1 MCGACVGITT
11 ATGSVPRRS
20 TGSGWDSWGILTR
33 QCSTGAGAIGTDTT
47 GKILSWSRVMAK
59 HRDLE
64 QTGTGNV
71 LDLRIA
77 RWRRDPFM
85 AEMLEIIERV
95 SGWSEEEKDI
105 FVVRSRAYVTVV
117 EREMAKEAKTKV

>member
-1 MCGACVGITT
+1 MAK
-11 ATGSVPRRS
+11 RR
-20 TGSGWDSWGILTR
+20 DME
-33 QCSTGAGAIGTDTT
+33 QTDT
-47 GKILSWSRVMAK
+47 G
-59 HRDLE
+59 H
-64 QTGTGNV
+64 V

-77 RWRRDPFM
+77 RWRHDPFM

-105 FVVRSRAYVTVV
+105 FLVRSRAYVTVV